1 MSDIIYS
8 SAKAIAAAIR
18 EKEVSAV
25 EVAQAHL
32 DRIGEVNDDLNA
44 VVHLCGERALD
55 EAREADAM
63 LARGESKGPLHGVPM
78 TLKDSLDTEGVVT
91 TGGTTG
97 RRDFVPEQDA
107 TVTARLRAAGAVLLG
122 KTNTPE
128 LTMAGETDNLVFGRT
143 NNPFNLERIPGG
155 SSGGAAA
162 IVCAGGS
169 PFDIG
174 SDTGGSVRMPSHF
187 CGIAGIKPN
196 SGRVPR
202 TGHIIPWGMGAEDA
216 KTQNGPMARF
226 VEDLA
231 LLLPVISGP
240 DWVDPA
246 IVDMPLG
253 DPLEVDLGKLRVAF
267 YTDSEGYKP
276 SDQDTKG
283 TVGKVVEALN
293 DVVESI
299 TEAAPGPIS
308 RVPDMSARIGG
319 ADGRA
324 GTRRLLDKAG
334 TTELSPFLVKTF
346 NEAETISTVEFTEAL
361 EELDL
366 YRSDMLRFM
375 NDYDVIVCPT
385 TATAAPPHG
394 VTFEE
399 SNKNGFYT
407 GPYNLTGWPG
417 TVVRC
422 GTSSEGLPIGVQVIA
437 RPWREDVSLAVAGWL
452 ESVFGGWQKPPI

>member
-8 SAKAIAAAIR
+8 SARGIAEAIR
-18 EKEVSAV
+18 RKEVSAV
-25 EVAQAHL
+25 EVVRAHL
-32 DRIGEVNDDLNA
+32 DRIDEVNADLNA
-44 VVHLCGERALD
+44 VVHLCAERALD

-97 RRDFVPEQDA
+97 RRDFVPDEDS
-107 TVTARLRAAGAVLLG
+107 TVTSRLRAAGAVLLG

-143 NNPFNLERIPGG
+143 NNPFNPERTPGG

-202 TGHIIPWGMGAEDA
+202 TGHIIPWGLGAEDA

-226 VEDLA
+226 VEDLV

-240 DWVDPA
+240 DWIDPA

-253 DPLEVDLGKLRVAF
+253 DPADVDLGNLRVAF
-267 YTDSEGYKP
+267 YTDMDGYKSP
-276 SDQDTKG
+276 DQDTKD
-283 TVGKVVEALN
+283 TVEKAVEAL
-293 DVVESI
+293 DEVVESV
-299 TEAAPGPIS
+299 TESAPGPIS
-308 RVPDMSARIGG
+308 RVPDMSAKIGG

-324 GTRRLLDKAG
+324 WVRRLLDKAG
-334 TTELSPFLVKTF
+334 TTELSPFLVKSF
-346 NEAETISTVEFTEAL
+346 NEAEPISTAEYTAAL

-375 NDYDVIVCPT
+375 SDYDVIVCPT

-394 VTFEE
+394 DTFEE
-399 SNKNGFYT
+399 RNRNGFYT

-417 TVVRC
+417 TVARC
-422 GTSSEGLPIGVQVIA
+422 GTSSEGLPIGAQVIA

-452 ESVFGGWQKPPI
+452 ETAFGGWRRPPI

>member
-32 DRIGEVNDDLNA
+32 DRIGEVNERLNA
-44 VVHLCGERALD
+44 VVHLCAERALD

-308 RVPDMSARIGG
+308 RVPDMSARISG

-422 GTSSEGLPIGVQVIA
+422 GASSEGLPIGVQVIA

-452 ESVFGGWQKPPI
+452 ESVFGGWQKPPM